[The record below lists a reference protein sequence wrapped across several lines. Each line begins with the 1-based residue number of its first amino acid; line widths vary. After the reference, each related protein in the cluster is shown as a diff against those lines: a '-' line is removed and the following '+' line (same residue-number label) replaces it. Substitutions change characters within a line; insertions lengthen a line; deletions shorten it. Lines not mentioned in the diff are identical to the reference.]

1 MGGWYA
7 MIIDAGSDSASSAT
21 RVVRLL
27 DSGDQRGRGEPGSR
41 GLTRSSARFYGLH
54 AAAAAAADKEPLLE
68 HSVSPQR
75 EVLMVD
81 ATT

>member
-7 MIIDAGSDSASSAT
+7 MIMDAGSDSASSAT
-21 RVVRLL
+21 RVVKLL
-27 DSGDQRGRGEPGSR
+27 DSGGQRGHGEPGSR
-41 GLTRSSARFYGLH
+41 GLTRSSARFYGSH
-54 AAAAAAADKEPLLE
+54 AAAAAADKEPLLE

-75 EVLMVD
+75 ELLMVN

>member
-7 MIIDAGSDSASSAT
+7 MIMDAGSDSASSAT

-27 DSGDQRGRGEPGSR
+27 DSGGQRGHGEPGSR
-41 GLTRSSARFYGLH
+41 GLTRSSARSYGLH
-54 AAAAAAADKEPLLE
+54 AAAADKEPLLV